1 MQELAAVRSVRQAVR
16 MLKYMNVQAPEWGD
30 YQAASREAVR
40 QVLEDRMHG
49 LLGNRIAE
57 LAANGV
63 QDRRNGAYRRWLL
76 TGLGPIELCVPRTRT
91 MSGVAILQRYAR
103 REQAVDR
110 VILACFVLGL
120 STRKVGEAL
129 LPLLSERVSPA
140 TVRPSATST
149 GRRSAPPPLLRLST
163 TPSSSSAR

>member
-1 MQELAAVRSVRQAVR
+1 MQQIAAVRSVKQAMR
-16 MLKYMNVQAPEWGD
+16 MLKHMNVQAPEWGE

-76 TGLGPIELCVPRTRT
+76 TGLGAIELWVPRTRT

-103 REQAVDR
+103 RATRRLVQRWHLRYPAAVRCLVQDLDAEYQR
-110 VILACFVLGL
+110 D
-120 STRKVGEAL
+120 
-129 LPLLSERVSPA
+129 
-140 TVRPSATST
+140 
-149 GRRSAPPPLLRLST
+149 
-163 TPSSSSAR
+163 SSSKRPTFSDVLVPLTARKPAATPKGGRQERTSALT